1 MATFEIQGADGQ
13 IYEVQADTM
22 EAAAQALSSVT
33 TPAQGGS
40 TANTQA
46 MSELGSGI
54 DATIMGAHNGGFLGF
69 GDNLQG
75 VKSAI
80 LGQSLGDD
88 KLSTDYSGTIGERYD
103 RGVDQYRQRYAKAEA
118 EHPKQV
124 FVGNVMGAT
133 IPALATSGVATGQ
146 SLLGTAFKGGGIGA
160 IEGML
165 QGLGNSDGQDM
176 MKNAGWGAL
185 LGGGLGLAAA
195 PLVQA
200 GVAIKNAMKDP
211 VTGVVDSMRGTAN
224 VGKANRAILGG
235 LKSSGNKA
243 DDIAAM
249 LAKAAQQGQP
259 EFRLMD
265 ALGTSGQRQAS
276 GLARQGGDAG
286 TEIADFLKQR
296 QLDQGD
302 RVGGFVEDAF
312 GLRGTTA
319 AKTTDALTAARGT
332 AADAAYSAARGNAA
346 PVNLNDTIATI
357 DSLTKRDPILG
368 ESALADTV
376 IGKRLKALRAQM
388 ATGDQQLIDFDSVL
402 NIKQDMFATM
412 EGLRK
417 SGKTVPKELS
427 DVYGALDGALEGS
440 SDMYRTANDGFRDA
454 SKVIGAVDDGAAM
467 SKGGRYGDN
476 VPAFNAMTPDQ
487 QGAARIGY
495 GDDLMGKLER
505 VTAPTANRAA
515 PLRSTKR
522 VNEAD
527 AMTLDPAL
535 YRDRLG
541 RENTMWET
549 QNRALGGSRTAD
561 NMADQEAMS
570 QLAGG
575 AMDAAKSAANLQFGD
590 TVAKIGSMLGPIAK
604 GQNDATRQ
612 LIAKALMSGDSSV
625 LAPALRQS
633 ATSESKRRMIE
644 ALLRQTTREGVNALG
659 RQ

>member
-33 TPAQGGS
+33 SGQPVGGS
-40 TANTQA
+40 ATNSQA
-46 MSELGSGI
+46 VRELSGK
-54 DATIMGAHNGGFLGF
+54 MGAFARGLHNQAFFGF
-69 GDNLQG
+69 GDNVNG
-75 VKSAI
+75 A
-80 LGQSLGDD
+80 
-88 KLSTDYSGTIGERYD
+88 
-103 RGVDQYRQRYAKAEA
+103 
-118 EHPKQV
+118 
-124 FVGNVMGAT
+124 MGAIAGNDYART
-133 IPALATSGVATGQ
+133 RDTYRTDLRQAQADHPMETAAGGIIGAALPALATGGLATGA
-146 SLLGTAFKGGGIGA
+146 STLGTMGRGAMLGAVEGG
-160 IEGML
+160 L
-165 QGLGNSDGQDM
+165 QGAGNADGQNVLA
-176 MKNAGWGAL
+176 NAGRGA
-185 LGGGLGLAAA
+185 GLGLLIGGAA
-195 PLVQA
+195 PAVVGAA
-200 GVAIKNAMKDP
+200 GAAKNAVKNP
-211 VTGVVDSMRGTAN
+211 TTGVIDSMFGIAN
-224 VGKANRAILGG
+224 GRKANDAVLGA
-235 LKSSGNKA
+235 LRSSGNKA

-346 PVNLNDTIATI
+346 PVDVRGALGVI
-357 DSLTKRDPILG
+357 DSRIGGMQGSGIVGDGIDGKLAGYRARIAGDGNGLG
-368 ESALADTV
+368 AGV
-376 IGKRLKALRAQM
+376 
-388 ATGDQQLIDFDSVL
+388 TG
-402 NIKQDMFATM
+402 A
-412 EGLRK
+412 
-417 SGKTVPKELS
+417 ELS
-427 DVYGALDGALEGS
+427 DFDRVLNLKQAVQDDIGAAVRAGRNNEARELGKLVSELDGALEGS
-440 SDMYRTANDGFRDA
+440 SDMYRTANDGFREA

-467 SKGGRYGDN
+467 AKGGRYGDN
-476 VPAFNAMTPDQ
+476 VPAFNAMTTDQ
-487 QGAARIGY
+487 QVAARIGY

>member
-33 TPAQGGS
+33 SGQPVGGS
-40 TANTQA
+40 ATNSQAVGELSDKLGATARGLHNQA
-46 MSELGSGI
+46 
-54 DATIMGAHNGGFLGF
+54 FFGF
-69 GDNLQG
+69 GDNVNG
-75 VKSAI
+75 A
-80 LGQSLGDD
+80 
-88 KLSTDYSGTIGERYD
+88 
-103 RGVDQYRQRYAKAEA
+103 
-118 EHPKQV
+118 
-124 FVGNVMGAT
+124 MGAIAGNDYART
-133 IPALATSGVATGQ
+133 RDTYRTDLRQAQADHPVDTAAGGIIGAALPALATGGLATGA
-146 SLLGTAFKGGGIGA
+146 STLGTMGRGAMLGA
-160 IEGML
+160 IEGWL
-165 QGLGNSDGQDM
+165 QGVGNADGQNVLANAGRDAALGFFLGGAAPAVVGAAAAA
-176 MKNAGWGAL
+176 KNAVKNPTTGVIDSMFGIANGRKANDAVLGAL
-185 LGGGLGLAAA
+185 
-195 PLVQA
+195 
-200 GVAIKNAMKDP
+200 
-211 VTGVVDSMRGTAN
+211 R
-224 VGKANRAILGG
+224 
-235 LKSSGNKA
+235 SSGNKA

-427 DVYGALDGALEGS
+427 DVYGALDGALEVS
-440 SDMYRTANDGFRDA
+440 SDMYRTANDGFREA

>member
-33 TPAQGGS
+33 SGQPVGGS
-40 TANTQA
+40 ATNSQAVGELSDKLGATARGLHNQA
-46 MSELGSGI
+46 
-54 DATIMGAHNGGFLGF
+54 FFGF
-69 GDNLQG
+69 GDNVNG
-75 VKSAI
+75 A
-80 LGQSLGDD
+80 
-88 KLSTDYSGTIGERYD
+88 
-103 RGVDQYRQRYAKAEA
+103 
-118 EHPKQV
+118 
-124 FVGNVMGAT
+124 MGAIAGNDYART
-133 IPALATSGVATGQ
+133 RDTYRTDLRQAQADHPMETAAGGIIGAALPALATGGLATGA
-146 SLLGTAFKGGGIGA
+146 STLGTMGRGAMLGA
-160 IEGML
+160 IEGWL
-165 QGLGNSDGQDM
+165 QGVGNADGQNVLANAGRGARLGLLIGGAAPAVVGAAGAA
-176 MKNAGWGAL
+176 KNAVKNPTTGVIDGMFGIANGRKANDAVLGAL
-185 LGGGLGLAAA
+185 
-195 PLVQA
+195 
-200 GVAIKNAMKDP
+200 
-211 VTGVVDSMRGTAN
+211 R
-224 VGKANRAILGG
+224 
-235 LKSSGNKA
+235 SSGNKA

-440 SDMYRTANDGFRDA
+440 SDMYRTANDGFREA

-476 VPAFNAMTPDQ
+476 VPAFNAMTPAQ

>member
-33 TPAQGGS
+33 SGQPVGGS
-40 TANTQA
+40 ATNSQAVGELSDKLGATARGLHNQA
-46 MSELGSGI
+46 
-54 DATIMGAHNGGFLGF
+54 FFGF
-69 GDNLQG
+69 GDNVNG
-75 VKSAI
+75 A
-80 LGQSLGDD
+80 
-88 KLSTDYSGTIGERYD
+88 
-103 RGVDQYRQRYAKAEA
+103 
-118 EHPKQV
+118 
-124 FVGNVMGAT
+124 MGAIAGNDYART
-133 IPALATSGVATGQ
+133 RDTYRTDLRQAQADHPMETAAGGIIGAALPALATGGLATGA
-146 SLLGTAFKGGGIGA
+146 STLGTMGRGAMLGAVEGG
-160 IEGML
+160 L
-165 QGLGNSDGQDM
+165 QGAGNADGQNVLA
-176 MKNAGWGAL
+176 NAGRGA
-185 LGGGLGLAAA
+185 GLGLLIGGAA
-195 PLVQA
+195 PA
-200 GVAIKNAMKDP
+200 AVALGRNAIRNP
-211 VTGVVDSMRGTAN
+211 VTGAIDSMFGIAN
-224 VGKANRAILGG
+224 GRKANDAIYGA
-235 LKSSGNKA
+235 LKSSGNTR

-249 LAKAAQQGQP
+249 MAKAAQQGQP

-346 PVNLNDTIATI
+346 PVNLNNTIATI

-440 SDMYRTANDGFRDA
+440 SDMYRTANDGFREA

-476 VPAFNAMTPDQ
+476 VPAFNALTPDQ

>member
-33 TPAQGGS
+33 SGQPVGGS
-40 TANTQA
+40 ATNSQAVGELSDKLGATARGLHNQA
-46 MSELGSGI
+46 
-54 DATIMGAHNGGFLGF
+54 FFGF
-69 GDNLQG
+69 GDNVNG
-75 VKSAI
+75 A
-80 LGQSLGDD
+80 
-88 KLSTDYSGTIGERYD
+88 
-103 RGVDQYRQRYAKAEA
+103 
-118 EHPKQV
+118 
-124 FVGNVMGAT
+124 MGAIAGNDYART
-133 IPALATSGVATGQ
+133 RDAYRTDLRQAQADHPMETAVGGVIGAALPALATGGLATGA
-146 SLLGTAFKGGGIGA
+146 STLGTMGRGAMLGAVEGG
-160 IEGML
+160 L
-165 QGLGNSDGQDM
+165 QGAGNADGQNVLANAGRDAALGFFLGGAAPAVVGAAGAA
-176 MKNAGWGAL
+176 KNAVKNPTTGVIDSMFGIANGRKANDAVLGAL
-185 LGGGLGLAAA
+185 
-195 PLVQA
+195 
-200 GVAIKNAMKDP
+200 
-211 VTGVVDSMRGTAN
+211 R
-224 VGKANRAILGG
+224 
-235 LKSSGNKA
+235 SSGNKA

>member
-33 TPAQGGS
+33 SGQPVGGS
-40 TANTQA
+40 ATNSQAVGELSDKLGATARGLHNQA
-46 MSELGSGI
+46 
-54 DATIMGAHNGGFLGF
+54 FFGF
-69 GDNLQG
+69 GDNVNG
-75 VKSAI
+75 AMGAI
-80 LGQSLGDD
+80 AGND
-88 KLSTDYSGTIGERYD
+88 YD
-103 RGVDQYRQRYAKAEA
+103 RTRDTYRTDLRQAQAD
-118 EHPKQV
+118 HPMETAA
-124 FVGNVMGAT
+124 GGIIGAAL
-133 IPALATSGVATGQ
+133 PALATGGLATGA
-146 SLLGTAFKGGGIGA
+146 STLGTMGRGAMLGAVEGG
-160 IEGML
+160 L
-165 QGLGNSDGQDM
+165 QGAGNADGQNVLA
-176 MKNAGWGAL
+176 NAGRGA
-185 LGGGLGLAAA
+185 GLGLLIGGAA
-195 PLVQA
+195 PAVVGAA
-200 GVAIKNAMKDP
+200 GAAKNAVKNP
-211 VTGVVDSMRGTAN
+211 TTGVIDSMFGIAN
-224 VGKANRAILGG
+224 GRKANDAVLGA
-235 LKSSGNKA
+235 LRSSGNKA

-346 PVNLNDTIATI
+346 PVDVRGALGAI
-357 DSLTKRDPILG
+357 DSRIGGMQGSGIVGDGIDGKLAGYRARLAGDGKGLG
-368 ESALADTV
+368 AGV
-376 IGKRLKALRAQM
+376 
-388 ATGDQQLIDFDSVL
+388 TG
-402 NIKQDMFATM
+402 A
-412 EGLRK
+412 
-417 SGKTVPKELS
+417 ELS
-427 DVYGALDGALEGS
+427 DFDRVLNLKQAVQDDIGAAVRAGRNNEARELGKLVSELDGALEGS
-440 SDMYRTANDGFRDA
+440 SDMYRTANDGFREA

-644 ALLRQTTREGVNALG
+644 ALLRQTGREGVNALG